1 MDDAAWGALKEEFP
15 GDWTWMILS
24 LVPSWMLPECAAK
37 HSVGYCRSCAMK
49 PATSMAAGVQY
60 SCPTSGC
67 GHVYTPDQTRLLARF
82 ALRLLADKPSL
93 FEVSKRTSSNQG
105 EQSLGNSGLPESEAT
120 RHESIFLPRMWPQ
133 PYDDKHRAPGAI
145 LLYGPPGTGKSDLV
159 KALAKK
165 VNHTFLTMSQVPL
178 YQVLEPEE
186 FIRELFAKAREKK
199 PAIIFCDKI
208 DSNWEDFYYGYDG
221 KEKGLRMIAEVL
233 SQLGDMDNTNAGVVV
248 VATATLPWELDPA
261 VRTRFD
267 RRVYITLPDHQARM
281 ELIKVHAGKW
291 GNMLSE
297 ADLSKVAEMTNGYSK
312 TEMSHLTQLALIAS
326 TKKMRTAEYFRMV
339 TVSGIAMYAPCKAED
354 GGAMPMT
361 LRTLPIGA
369 MPQHPPLTADDFLE
383 VMRVGHVKLSTGMND
398 LSRYETWTKEFGVW
412 ENASAPGDP
421 QIPQPPGV
429 IDPNESLRDHT
440 STEASQAPR
449 TTLESFP
456 ARQGEL
462 ESSYKFELTDITVDI
477 VVKRVEEIDKG
488 IALLSSLYTHHNT
501 DMTIIFVGS
510 EFRANDLVEFLDRRG
525 VSARSLVREHL
536 LDEDNVCRLVNLGR
550 LPVLVTDH
558 PEVPGVSLSVR
569 RHIITYDFPAD
580 FSGYLDQLGLAHK
593 GKSTTFVNKSSKG
606 VVSGPI
612 DKLRAI
618 GVEAPDFMEAIAR
631 ESNY

>member
-1 MDDAAWGALKEEFP
+1 
-15 GDWTWMILS
+15 
-24 LVPSWMLPECAAK
+24 
-37 HSVGYCRSCAMK
+37 
-49 PATSMAAGVQY
+49 
-60 SCPTSGC
+60 
-67 GHVYTPDQTRLLARF
+67 
-82 ALRLLADKPSL
+82 
-93 FEVSKRTSSNQG
+93 
-105 EQSLGNSGLPESEAT
+105 
-120 RHESIFLPRMWPQ
+120 
-133 PYDDKHRAPGAI
+133 
-145 LLYGPPGTGKSDLV
+145 
-159 KALAKK
+159 
-165 VNHTFLTMSQVPL
+165 
-178 YQVLEPEE
+178 
-186 FIRELFAKAREKK
+186 
-199 PAIIFCDKI
+199 
-208 DSNWEDFYYGYDG
+208 
-221 KEKGLRMIAEVL
+221 MIAEFL

-339 TVSGIAMYAPCKAED
+339 GKPPFIASYKDHLMVSELTTLRQVTVSGIAMYAPCKAED

-398 LSRYETWTKEFGVW
+398 LSKYETWTKEFGVW

-477 VVKRVEEIDKG
+477 VVKHVEEIDKG

-510 EFRANDLVEFLDRRG
+510 EFRANDLEEFLGRRG
-525 VSARSLVREHL
+525 VSARSLVRGHL
-536 LDEDNVCRLVNLGR
+536 LDEDDVCRLVNLGR

-558 PEVPGVSLSVR
+558 PEVPGVTLSVR